1 MLWDVYMKEERKI
14 VENEHLILQFG
25 RRNHVYFDN
34 LLKYGKIVIS
44 GEYKPLFLW
53 KKSKNRSLFFYT

>member
-44 GEYKPLFLW
+44 GEYKPLFL
-53 KKSKNRSLFFYT
+53 